1 MFRLSQKKRGD
12 RASRSSLVLS
22 ITPAVRLLEHGK
34 GRVLCLPQQRHR
46 TDGRTHALT
55 TYAPTHHCTSTT
67 AMYTI
72 TIKPENANSIQR
84 LRNDRNEIMYK
95 EGELKESLKRL
106 DNELSKQKTRIEE
119 MKKSKESTTDITELN
134 RRIRG
139 EENFLDAM
147 EATKKELKEDLKALT
162 QEQNKKA
169 KRKQFK
175 DLNEKPKKVLKE
187 SNITPMKKAAMEA
200 VRELKKF
207 KEEVFED
214 GEWYLSRKKVE
225 HYLTIQ
231 WKLLKPNEALKGLC
245 DMLEMCPYQQDFL
258 KSKIL
263 EKIGKMDLNAAD
275 EDAVEGSLVPELETI
290 WLMADTTLPRTWRE
304 MMTLKTKIKKIDRFR
319 KSFDL

>member
-1 MFRLSQKKRGD
+1 MF
-12 RASRSSLVLS
+12 
-22 ITPAVRLLEHGK
+22 
-34 GRVLCLPQQRHR
+34 
-46 TDGRTHALT
+46 
-55 TYAPTHHCTSTT
+55 
-67 AMYTI
+67 TI
-72 TIKPENANSIQR
+72 TIQPKKSENANSIQR
-84 LRNDRNEIMYK
+84 QTLRDENMFTEA
-95 EGELKESLKRL
+95 ELKDGLKRL
-106 DNELSKQKTRIEE
+106 DNEVSKQKTRIEE

-134 RRIRG
+134 RLIRG
-139 EENFLDAM
+139 QEDFLDAM
-147 EATKKELKEDLKALT
+147 EATKKELMEDLKALT

-175 DLNEKPKKVLKE
+175 DSNEKPQKVLKE

-207 KEEVFED
+207 KDEVFED
-214 GEWYLSRKKVE
+214 GEWYLRIKKVE

-231 WKLLKPNEALKGLC
+231 WKLLKPNEALTGLC

-263 EKIGKMDLNAAD
+263 EKIGKMDLNAA

-304 MMTLKTKIKKIDRFR
+304 MMTLKNKIKKIDRFR

>member
-1 MFRLSQKKRGD
+1 
-12 RASRSSLVLS
+12 
-22 ITPAVRLLEHGK
+22 
-34 GRVLCLPQQRHR
+34 
-46 TDGRTHALT
+46 
-55 TYAPTHHCTSTT
+55 
-67 AMYTI
+67 MYTI
-72 TIKPENANSIQR
+72 TIKPKKSENANSIQS
-84 LRNDRNEIMYK
+84 LRNDRNEIMYT
-95 EGELKESLKRL
+95 EGELKDGLKRL

-119 MKKSKESTTDITELN
+119 MKKESTIDTPELN
-134 RRIRG
+134 RLIRG
-139 EENFLDAM
+139 QENFLDAM

-175 DLNEKPKKVLKE
+175 DSNEKPKKVLKE
-187 SNITPMKKAAMEA
+187 SNITPMKKAAMA

-214 GEWYLSRKKVE
+214 GEWYLSTKKVE

-275 EDAVEGSLVPELETI
+275 EDAVKGSLVPELETI

-304 MMTLKTKIKKIDRFR
+304 MMTLKTKIKKIDRYR